1 MIKQTNHLASQ
12 SERLKV
18 RNALPKNLLKILQHQ
33 ENLTKQLQEV
43 LVLFVN
49 APSASHCQVVR
60 YHQGKLVIATNLAT
74 LSNHLL
80 AIKPLLIEALQT
92 KPSFKTLSEITFV

>member
-1 MIKQTNHLASQ
+1 MTKQTNHLASQ

-18 RNALPKNLLKILQHQ
+18 NNALPKNLLKILQHQ
-33 ENLTKQLQEV
+33 QMLTKQLQEV

-49 APSASHCQVVR
+49 APSASHCQAVR
-60 YHQGKLVIATNLAT
+60 YSQGKLVVATNLNT
-74 LSNHLL
+74 LSNHLI

-92 KPSFKTLSEITFV
+92 KPSFEALSDIAFV